1 MSQALP
7 GRLLRTLSHL
17 RAGQIVAQ
25 LRTRATPGWK
35 DPSWVAR
42 RTPPPAPQVRW
53 QPVTD
58 WLLTDP
64 QANTAAALH
73 AGRFTFVNDERH
85 LGWPPD
91 WASADA
97 PLLWLYNLHY
107 LEWLWAL
114 PSEERLAAALDWSQ
128 RHPPT
133 PGAVGW
139 APYPTSLRLPTLCM
153 LAAEDSRAAAD
164 LWPTIWRQAE
174 HLSHRLEYHLL
185 GNHLLENGI
194 ALAFTGSCFAG
205 PDADRW
211 LHAGLDVLREQLPE
225 QVLRDGMH
233 FERSPMYQ
241 VRLVHALASLAN
253 TGHEQVRSLVAG
265 PLARMTTALEALR
278 HPDGQIAL
286 FNDAAFGIYPEPGTV
301 TAIARAVLGESS
313 RAAAPLQLPDAGY
326 FMGRSARGDAV
337 FCDAGSL
344 GPDYL
349 PGHAHGDIFSF
360 ELSLSGHRI
369 VVDAGTFDYVPSEMR
384 AYCRSTA
391 AHNTVTVDDADQAE
405 FWGAFR
411 VGRRGRPRD
420 VLHAATADGFNL
432 SGWHDGF
439 RHLPGRPV
447 HRRAFCWHD
456 VGVLVVRDEVT
467 AGTTVTAASRIHLH
481 PECRVT
487 EVADRIVRGTRGDV
501 AFSLGV
507 AEGPAPRV
515 VEGWHC
521 SRFGV
526 RERNPVIML
535 EFRAARSRFTF
546 AIARGHDLAFTP
558 DGRSLTI
565 GGREYA
571 A

>member
-1 MSQALP
+1 MSQASP
-7 GRLLRTLSHL
+7 GRLLRTLWHL
-17 RAGQIVAQ
+17 RAGQIAAQ
-25 LRTRATPGWK
+25 LRTRAMPGWK

-42 RTPPPAPQVRW
+42 RASPRAPPIRW
-53 QPVTD
+53 RPVTD
-58 WLLTDP
+58 WLVPAP

-73 AGRFTFVNDERH
+73 AGRFTFTSDERT

-91 WASADA
+91 WATANA
-97 PLLWLYNLHY
+97 PLLWRYNLHY

-114 PSEERLAAALDWSQ
+114 PAEERLAAALDWS
-128 RHPPT
+128 RRNPPT

-153 LAAEDSRAAAD
+153 LAAHDPEAAGK

-194 ALAFTGSCFAG
+194 ALAFTGACFAD

-211 LHAGLDVLREQLPE
+211 LHTGLGLLRDQLPE

-241 VRLVHALASLAN
+241 VRLVHALALAAN
-253 TGHEQVRSLVAG
+253 TGNEQVRSLVVD
-265 PLARMTTALEALR
+265 PLARMTAALESLC

-286 FNDAAFGIYPEPGTV
+286 FNDAAFGVYPEPGTV
-301 TAIARAVLGESS
+301 TAFARAVLGDD
-313 RAAAPLQLPDAGY
+313 RNGPRHTHLPDAGY
-326 FMGRSARGDAV
+326 FMDRTPGGDAV
-337 FCDAGSL
+337 FCDAGPL

-360 ELSLSGHRI
+360 ELSLGGNRI
-369 VVDAGTFDYVPSEMR
+369 VVDAGTYDYVPSEMR
-384 AYCRSTA
+384 SYCRSTA

-405 FWGAFR
+405 FWSAFR
-411 VGRRGRPRD
+411 VGRRGRPHGI
-420 VLHAATADGFNL
+420 VHAAATDGFTL

-439 RHLPGRPV
+439 RHLRGRPI
-447 HRRAFCWHD
+447 HRREFRWHD
-456 VGVLVVRDEVT
+456 AGVLVVRDEVIAT
-467 AGTTVTAASRIHLH
+467 KAVTVASRIHLH
-481 PECRVT
+481 PDCRIS
-487 EVADRIVRGTRGDV
+487 EVADRIVRGTHGDV
-501 AFSLGV
+501 PFTLAV

-515 VEGWHC
+515 TDGWYC
-521 SRFGV
+521 PGFGV
-526 RERNPVIML
+526 RQRNPVIVL
-535 EFRAARSRFTF
+535 ESRAARSRFTF

-558 DGRSLTI
+558 DGRSFMI
-565 GGREYA
+565 GGRRYA